1 MRLGKCL
8 LAALLWISF
17 AAIPAGLSS
26 YAHLD
31 IHDLHG
37 RADTVVKGTVVD
49 VSTSEDARHF
59 YLVAEIEVEEYLKNP
74 LESRVVF
81 VQSSERKWI
90 DGIAY
95 ETPGL
100 VNFSS
105 REKVIVYLER
115 ITPEFFTP
123 VGARQGKF
131 ILIGSSYVNP
141 DGEVIREPNP
151 YSSWVA
157 GFVVIGAFG
166 IGIVYF
172 REMRGWRKVLEGLRS
187 S

>member
-1 MRLGKCL
+1 MRLEKCL
-8 LAALLWISF
+8 LASLLWISF
-17 AAIPAGLSS
+17 AATPVGLSS
-26 YAHLD
+26 YAHWE
-31 IHDLHG
+31 IHDLHS

-59 YLVAEIEVEEYLKNP
+59 YVVAEIEIEEYLKNP
-74 LESRVVF
+74 LESRAVF
-81 VQSSERKWI
+81 VRSSERKWI

-105 REKVIVYLER
+105 GEKVIVYLEKV
-115 ITPEFFTP
+115 TPEFFTP
-123 VGARQGKF
+123 VGAEQGKF
-131 ILIGSSYVNP
+131 TLIGSRYINS

-151 YSSWVA
+151 NSFWVA
-157 GFVVIGAFG
+157 GFVVVGAFG
-166 IGIVYF
+166 LGFVYL
-172 REMRGWRKVLEGLRS
+172 REVRGWRKDLEGLRS